1 MTDNPPTRININKTE
16 NRITFKIKIGYYL
29 QTLSSQTSK
38 LFGNTKNKIT
48 IDENGKNLSHLEI
61 TEVALVHC
69 NFVNNEY
76 QYNIGV
82 LFTFPNKLL
91 DQLSDI
97 SPKHFL
103 S

>member
-1 MTDNPPTRININKTE
+1 MTDNLTTRININKTE

-29 QTLSSQTSK
+29 KTLSSETSK

-48 IDENGKNLSHLEI
+48 IDEYGKNLSHLEI
-61 TEVALVHC
+61 TEAALVHC

-76 QYNIGV
+76 QHNIRV
-82 LFTFPNKLL
+82 LFTFPNKFL

-97 SPKHFL
+97 SPKHFV

>member
-69 NFVNNEY
+69 NFVNN
-76 QYNIGV
+76 
-82 LFTFPNKLL
+82 
-91 DQLSDI
+91 
-97 SPKHFL
+97 
-103 S
+103 